1 MSQLPPLSDTEP
13 DESGLSLQSAKI
25 PHDRRILLLAL
36 LAGFPAVLVGLILLW
51 TGGYTPKVQWTLT
64 VVTLGFWLGC
74 SFALQSRVILPLQ
87 TIANLLAA
95 LREGDYSIRA
105 RGAGREDALGQVFV
119 EANALSKTLQEQRR
133 GAVEAS
139 ILLRAVMVEVDV
151 AVFTFDEEKRLQLV
165 NRAGERLL
173 AQHADQLR
181 GRNADQL
188 GLGECLTGNTN
199 QTMQIT
205 FPGGTGRWEVRR
217 STFRERGLPHRLLVL
232 ADLSRALREEEQL
245 AWKRLVRVLGHELNN
260 SLAPIKSIAGS
271 LERIVKRDP
280 LPEDWQEDMARGLG
294 VIASRADAL
303 GRFMAAYARL
313 AKLPPPELVSLDVGP
328 WIRRLV
334 TLETRLAVA
343 LEPGP
348 EITIPADPGQLE
360 QVLINLLHNAVDA
373 SLETGGGVVLGWNH
387 HNGRLDIWIDDEGP
401 GLSNTTNLFVPFFT
415 TKPGGSGIGLV
426 LCRQIVEAHG
436 GLLTLENRP
445 SGSGC
450 EARMRLPMQ
459 GM

>member
-1 MSQLPPLSDTEP
+1 MPDADPAGSPVPDTEHAP
-13 DESGLSLQSAKI
+13 SGSVT
-25 PHDRRILLLAL
+25 HDRRILLVSLAG
-36 LAGFPAVLVGLILLW
+36 GFPAVLVGLILLW
-51 TGGYTPKVQWTLT
+51 SGGYTPKVEWTLT
-64 VVTLGFWLGC
+64 VVMLGFWLGC
-74 SFALQSRVILPLQ
+74 AFALQARVIQPLQ
-87 TIANLLAA
+87 TISNLLAA

-105 RGAGREDALGQVFV
+105 RGAGRDDALGQVFV

-133 GAVEAS
+133 GAVEAA

-151 AVFTFDEEKRLQLV
+151 AVFTFDEEQRLQLV

-173 AQHADQLR
+173 AQQADQLR
-181 GRNADQL
+181 GRSAGHL
-188 GLGECLTGNTN
+188 GLAECLTGDTN

-217 STFRERGLPHRLLVL
+217 SSFRERGLPHQLLVL

-280 LPEDWQEDMARGLG
+280 LPEDWQDDMARGLG

-303 GRFMAAYARL
+303 GRFMTAYARL
-313 AKLPPPELVSLDVGP
+313 AKLPPPEPTPLDVAP
-328 WIRRLV
+328 WIRRMV
-334 TLETRLAVA
+334 TLETRMDVT

-348 EITIPADPGQLE
+348 DVAIHADPGQLE
-360 QVLINLLHNAVDA
+360 QVMINLLHNAVDA
-373 SLETGGGVVLGWNH
+373 ALETGGGVVLGWNQE
-387 HNGRLDIWIDDEGP
+387 NGHLDIWINDEGP
-401 GLSNTTNLFVPFFT
+401 GLSNTANLFVPFFT

-436 GLLTLENRP
+436 GTLTLENRP
-445 SGSGC
+445 TGPGC
-450 EARMRLPMQ
+450 EARMRLPM
-459 GM
+459 GKFEG